1 MASKQMNLKIFYIN
15 IFHKNQ
21 VKEFLYGLTRCKAV
35 ITDSFHGTVFSLIF
49 KKPFVSFVNKINDHS
64 RFNNLHE
71 IFNISDRI
79 FDLNSTPPLSLLN
92 QSLYFNPK
100 KLILLKQSSIN
111 YLKKNLYC

>member
-1 MASKQMNLKIFYIN
+1 MHLKIFYIN

-21 VKEFLYGLTRCKAV
+21 VKEFLYGIINCKSV

-49 KKPFVSFVNKINDHS
+49 KKPFVSFVNKMNDHC

-92 QSLYFNPK
+92 QSIGIK
-100 KLILLKQSSIN
+100 K
-111 YLKKNLYC
+111 